1 MLQYNLLHPDGPAAP
16 VTQQEYEA
24 GKAWV
29 TEFSNVFYQ
38 KNMGAL
44 GDYLTDDV
52 SITFANQTQVQ
63 GFDKVADVV
72 DSQAAAL
79 NSYETSI
86 EWIVVL
92 ENGIIY
98 QSLVTYNFSNGETRT
113 VRCIATVAKKTTESK
128 ATGYHIYGDM
138 TEASKVFLQLAGA
151 PPHIA

>member
-29 TEFSNVFYQ
+29 TEVQHPSCQPYPFHSHIVTAQFSNVFYQ

-79 NSYETSI
+79 NSYETSY
-86 EWIVVL
+86 VL
-92 ENGIIY
+92 HTIFQTICNSG
-98 QSLVTYNFSNGETRT
+98 
-113 VRCIATVAKKTTESK
+113 
-128 ATGYHIYGDM
+128 
-138 TEASKVFLQLAGA
+138 
-151 PPHIA
+151 